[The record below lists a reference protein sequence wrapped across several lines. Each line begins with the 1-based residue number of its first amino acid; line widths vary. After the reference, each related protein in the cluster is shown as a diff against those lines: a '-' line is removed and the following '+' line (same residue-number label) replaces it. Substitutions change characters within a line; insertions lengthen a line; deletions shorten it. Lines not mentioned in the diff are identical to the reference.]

1 MKCWVGALAEIA
13 ALEQRC
19 NKNRFVRQGMMRQ
32 VLTGRMCLVKPT
44 RTTGARRVQKYKRT
58 QDLLAGTFRNR
69 RVYAWL
75 ADGSCL
81 GA

>member
-32 VLTGRMCLVKPT
+32 VLTGRMCLVKRT
-44 RTTGARRVQKYKRT
+44 RTTGAS
-58 QDLLAGTFRNR
+58 L
-69 RVYAWL
+69 
-75 ADGSCL
+75 C
-81 GA
+81 